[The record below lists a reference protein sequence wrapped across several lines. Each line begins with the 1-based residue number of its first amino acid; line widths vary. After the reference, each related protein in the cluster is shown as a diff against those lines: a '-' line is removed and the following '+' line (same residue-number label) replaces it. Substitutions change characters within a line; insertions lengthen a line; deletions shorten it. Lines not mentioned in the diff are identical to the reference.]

1 MGMPANGRYIR
12 NESESARLDR
22 NYAEL
27 LQEVRVGETG
37 VQILFAFLLSIAF
50 QQRFTTLTDAQLG
63 IYLATLVAAA
73 LAAVLLIA
81 PVPIHRILFRH
92 RRKDELVRW
101 TARLAMGGLAC
112 LLLAI
117 LGAVLLIVD
126 VVANTVAAAIITAL
140 VGLACLTFWYAL
152 PLRWRHAARPIDD
165 GGVDRR

>member
-1 MGMPANGRYIR
+1 MDTPEHGRYAR
-12 NESESARLDR
+12 QESESARLDR
-22 NYAEL
+22 NYGEL
-27 LQEVRVGETG
+27 LQELRVGETG

-50 QQRFTTLTDAQLG
+50 QQRFATLTDAQLG

-92 RRKDELVRW
+92 RLKDELVRW

-126 VVANTVAAAIITAL
+126 VVANTVAAVIITAV
-140 VGLACLTFWYAL
+140 VGLMCLTFWYAL
-152 PLRWRHAARPIDD
+152 PLRWRRAAAPIEETP
-165 GGVDRR
+165 VER